1 MFRKRGKM
9 SRQKKHVQK
18 KRQEQVKEE
27 KIPER
32 IQNSKVHDSSSKLIF
47 GNAELC
53 SQFLR
58 NYMNMPILKNVRA
71 EDIEDVSERYIPMF
85 TEERNSD
92 TVKRVKITEKN
103 SFYFISLIEHK
114 TKVDYNISMQLLRYM
129 VYIWEDYEKEMER
142 QHKGISKTKGF
153 QYPPILPV
161 VYYEGK
167 ANWTAP
173 GNFKDRIMFHKA
185 FEPFTPGFFYKLIQ
199 LNSYSVEELIGK
211 KDELSLVMLINRIQ
225 EAEEFRELNLPKD
238 YLRDLSERSTK
249 EVLDIL
255 ERVIKVMLRHFK
267 VSEEEA
273 EAFVGQ
279 VKERRMGELFENF
292 KGFDLPAARE
302 KAKAEGW
309 AEGHAE
315 GHAKGHEEGRAEGH
329 AEGHAEGRAEGHKEG
344 HAEGHKEGLAEGFQT
359 GQKEGER
366 LLLLKMVCKKLKR
379 KKTIGEI
386 SEELEEEYSVIENI
400 CRTVENFAPD
410 YDIEKIREAM
420 TCGDKILIY

>member
-1 MFRKRGKM
+1 M
-9 SRQKKHVQK
+9 SRQKKPEKKQK
-18 KRQEQVKEE
+18 QNRNQREE
-27 KIPER
+27 LKTPNQMR
-32 IQNSKVHDSSSKLIF
+32 NSKVHDSSSKLIF
-47 GNAELC
+47 GNAKLC

-92 TVKRVKITEKN
+92 TVKRIKISEKDT
-103 SFYFISLIEHK
+103 FYFISLIEHK

-142 QHKGISKTKGF
+142 QHKGISRTKGF
-153 QYPPILPV
+153 RYPPILPV

-167 ANWTAP
+167 ENWTAS
-173 GNFKDRIMFHKA
+173 GNFKDRIMSHKA

-199 LNSYSVEELIGK
+199 LNSYSIEELIEK

-225 EAEEFRELNLPKD
+225 DSEEFRELSLPKD
-238 YLRDLSERSTK
+238 YLKDLSEHSTE

-273 EAFVGQ
+273 EEFVGR
-279 VKERRMGELFENF
+279 VKERKMSELFENF

-309 AEGHAE
+309 AEGQ
-315 GHAKGHEEGRAEGH
+315 K
-329 AEGHAEGRAEGHKEG
+329 EGHKTG
-344 HAEGHKEGLAEGFQT
+344 LKEGI
-359 GQKEGER
+359 KEGQE
-366 LLLLKMVCKKLKR
+366 LLLIKMVCKKLR
-379 KKTIGEI
+379 KGKTAGEI
-386 SEELEEEYSVIENI
+386 AEELEEESSVIEKI
-400 CRTVENFAPD
+400 YQTAGAFAPD
-410 YDIEKIREAM
+410 YDAEKIRGAM
-420 TCGDKILIY
+420 KSV